1 MFIIDLTYT
10 APLEQLDAVMADH
23 RAFLERNIELGKII
37 CAGRKNP
44 RVGGAIIANVASE
57 EEARALAGEDPFFQ
71 NNLAEYTFTDVI
83 VVKYADDFAPFM
95 K

>member
-1 MFIIDLTYT
+1 MFIIDLNYV
-10 APLEQLDAVMADH
+10 APVEQLDAVMSEH
-23 RAFLERNIELGKII
+23 RAFLEKNIALGKIV

-44 RVGGAIIANVASE
+44 RVGGMIIANVATE
-57 EEARALAGEDPFFQ
+57 EEARALVTEDAFFK
-71 NNLAEYTFTDVI
+71 NNLAEYSFTDLV